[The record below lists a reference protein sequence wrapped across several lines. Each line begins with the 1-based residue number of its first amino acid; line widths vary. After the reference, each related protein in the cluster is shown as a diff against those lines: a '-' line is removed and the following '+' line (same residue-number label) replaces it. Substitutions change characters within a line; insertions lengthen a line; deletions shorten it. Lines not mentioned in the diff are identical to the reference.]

1 MVNTYNIGH
10 LTDVKL
16 KKDSRGEYCLCVT
29 YTTKDDHDNIHELV
43 IDGVQLPIDKDPRYI
58 TIETEI
64 SAHPSSFIDTG
75 CGRVKLS
82 VDAKFVDRIVEYS
95 TKEMTIEEI
104 EKKLGHKIRIVN
116 KKEESNGDA

>member
-1 MVNTYNIGH
+1 MVNTYKMEH

-43 IDGVQLPIDKDPRYI
+43 IDGVSLPIYKNLRCI
-58 TIETEI
+58 TTETEL
-64 SAHPSSFIDTG
+64 SDRPSNFIDIG
-75 CGRVKLS
+75 YGRVELP
-82 VDAKFVDRIVEYS
+82 VGVEFVDRIVEYS

-104 EKKLGHKIRIVN
+104 EKKLP
-116 KKEESNGDA
+116 ESPILTENEM